1 MTDRNK
7 IHGVIVVN
15 TMYLW
20 CVFDNFSDQCGDI
33 LFDVFVWVL
42 ETRQHGRENLRFH
55 QSVLG
60 QRKLD
65 AEMREIKQLLSNIFT
80 A

>member
-20 CVFDNFSDQCGDI
+20 YVFDNFSDQCGDI

-55 QSVLG
+55 QSDLG

-65 AEMREIKQLLSNIFT
+65 AEMREIKKLLSNIFT